1 LYTDVVLN
9 IQVQMKRLQQ
19 YMRTALGVVLLIAQV
34 AVPARDVRL
43 TDGTDVPVTVYAASG
58 DTLLLWLPSAIPGAT
73 AEAALADKLRALGV
87 EVWRADV
94 LEARFLPALE
104 SSLEQVPD
112 SDIAGLIDAARATG
126 KRVSVLAS
134 ARAGL
139 LALRGAQAWQDA
151 HPGAAGLDGVILLHP
166 NLYLGPPDPG
176 REAEFHPIVARTQL
190 PVHVIQPEKSPW
202 RFRLDALKAALE
214 RSGAR
219 VTLQF
224 LPGVRDRFY
233 FRADAT
239 PEEDAATARLP
250 AQLRAAI
257 DNLRAAAVT
266 RPAVTPPAAKSATTH
281 ASVRGLQPYRGDPA
295 PPPLQLRALDGHA
308 YDLAQLRGRVVLVN
322 FWASWCPPCV
332 REMPSMQRLKEKLA
346 DRPFTILAVNMA
358 EPDKDVRVF
367 LKRVSVDFPVL
378 MDRDGVAL
386 KRWKVFVFPTSFVLD
401 PAGRIRLGVFG
412 EVEWDSPEVLE
423 QIYGL
428 LPAAP

>member
-1 LYTDVVLN
+1 M
-9 IQVQMKRLQQ
+9 QVHKKRLQQ
-19 YMRTALGVVLLIAQV
+19 YLCAVLAGVLLVAQV
-34 AVPARDVRL
+34 AVQARDVRL
-43 TDGTDVPVTVYAASG
+43 ADGTDVPVTVYAARG
-58 DTLLLWLPSAIPGAT
+58 DALLLWLPSGIPGASP
-73 AEAALADKLRALGV
+73 EVALADKLRALGV

-94 LEARFLPALE
+94 LEARFLPTLE

-112 SDIAGLIDAARATG
+112 SDIITLIDTARATG
-126 KRVSVLAS
+126 KRVTILAS
-134 ARAGL
+134 ARAGV
-139 LALRGAQAWQDA
+139 LALRGAQAWQRA

-214 RSGAR
+214 QGGAR
-219 VTLQF
+219 VTLQL

-233 FRADAT
+233 FRAEAT
-239 PEEDAATARLP
+239 PEEDAETARLP
-250 AQLRAAI
+250 GQLRAAI
-257 DNLRAAAVT
+257 ENLRRVALPPPAA
-266 RPAVTPPAAKSATTH
+266 TPPAAKSATTH

-295 PPPLQLRALDGHA
+295 PPPLQLLALDGQA
-308 YDLAQLRGRVVLVN
+308 YDLTQLRGRVVLVN

-346 DRPFTILAVNMA
+346 GRPFTVLAVNMA
-358 EPDKDVRVF
+358 EPEQDVRGF
-367 LKRVSVDFPVL
+367 LKRVTVDFPLL

-386 KRWKVFVFPTSFVLD
+386 KSWKVFVFPTSFVLD
-401 PAGRIRLGVFG
+401 PAGQIRLGVFG

-423 QIYGL
+423 KIDGL